1 MRAVREAAYRL
12 VQDVWSAR
20 LAQQLRGE
28 FERVERFCLFIG
40 YPRSGHSIVGAM
52 LEAHPDAVI
61 AHELNASP
69 LILGGATRNE
79 LYARLVARARWF
91 HRRGA
96 RTNYDYRVPGQWQ
109 GRHRTLRVI
118 GDKRGGAVTRALAEH
133 PDLLARVR
141 RSTGVPLRLIHV
153 VRDPLDNVA
162 AIARW
167 HDMTLAD
174 AADYYFAHCA
184 TMARIDALCAPDE
197 LLTVAH
203 EAFVRDPASALRSLC
218 GFLGL
223 EPEPSWLASCCAVV
237 FPTPTRSGQKVRW
250 PDGFDTRIAERA
262 RAFPQL
268 ARYALAD
275 DAAGGSMRTK
285 FG

>member
-1 MRAVREAAYRL
+1 VRDTAYQL
-12 VQDVWSAR
+12 VQDVWSAWLARR
-20 LAQQLRGE
+20 LRAD
-28 FERVERFCLFIG
+28 FDRVERFCLFVG

-69 LILGGATRNE
+69 LILAGCTRDE
-79 LYARLVARARWF
+79 LYSRLVARARWF
-91 HRRGA
+91 HRRGS

-133 PDLLARVR
+133 PDLLERVR

-167 HDMTLAD
+167 HEMTLAD
-174 AADYYFAHCA
+174 AADYYFTHCA
-184 TMARIDALCAPDE
+184 TMARIDDLCAPGE

-203 EAFVRDPASALRSLC
+203 EAFVQDPAATLRTLC
-218 GFLGL
+218 SFLDL
-223 EPEPSWLASCCAVV
+223 EPDPSWLESCRAVV
-237 FPTPTRSGQKVRW
+237 FPAPTRSGQKVRW
-250 PDGFDTRIAERA
+250 PDALDARIAERA

-268 ARYALAD
+268 ARYAVAG

>member
-1 MRAVREAAYRL
+1 VRDTAYRL
-12 VQDVWSAR
+12 VQDVWSAWLARR
-20 LAQQLRGE
+20 LRDELD
-28 FERVERFCLFIG
+28 RVERFCLFVG
-40 YPRSGHSIVGAM
+40 YPRSGHSIVGAL

-61 AHELNASP
+61 AHELNAAP
-69 LILGGATRNE
+69 LILAGCARDE
-79 LYARLVARARWF
+79 LYARIVARARWF
-91 HRRGA
+91 HRRGS

-141 RSTGVPLRLIHV
+141 HLTRVPLRLIHV

-184 TMARIDALCAPDE
+184 TMAHIDELCAQGE
-197 LLTVAH
+197 LLTIAH
-203 EAFVRDPASALRSLC
+203 EDFVRDPMSTLRELC
-218 GFLGL
+218 VFLDL
-223 EPEPSWLASCCAVV
+223 DPDPSWLASCSGVV
-237 FPTPTRSGQKVRW
+237 FPAPTRSGQKIDW
-250 PDGFDTRIAERA
+250 PDGLDARVAERA
-262 RAFPQL
+262 RAFRQL

-275 DAAGGSMRTK
+275 DTGGGSMRTK